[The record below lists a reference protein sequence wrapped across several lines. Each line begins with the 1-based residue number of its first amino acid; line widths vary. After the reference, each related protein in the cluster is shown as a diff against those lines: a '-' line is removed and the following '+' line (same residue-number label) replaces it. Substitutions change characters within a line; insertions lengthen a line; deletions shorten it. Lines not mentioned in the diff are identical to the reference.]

1 MEQLLANQAMA
12 DQAVEAGAR
21 ALLTFLE
28 AEFTSED
35 VTRLPSPPASRL
47 PGDAV
52 YFRIGD
58 DARVL
63 GTVGATPDFLSAEVT
78 TALVERLHRDDLS
91 GAVRRAGA
99 ESCVMLEAGA
109 GPTAIALG

>member
-1 MEQLLANQAMA
+1 MA

-21 ALLTFLE
+21 ALMTFLE
-28 AEFTSED
+28 AEFASED
-35 VTRLPSPPASRL
+35 VTRLSAPPASRL

-58 DARVL
+58 DERVL
-63 GTVGATPDFLSAEVT
+63 GTVGATPDFLSAETT
-78 TALVERLHRDDLS
+78 TALAERLHRDDLS

-99 ESCVMLEAGA
+99 ASCVLLRAGA

>member
-1 MEQLLANQAMA
+1 MA

-21 ALLTFLE
+21 ALMTFLE

-35 VTRLPSPPASRL
+35 VTRLSAPPASRL
-47 PGDAV
+47 PGDAI

-58 DARVL
+58 DDRVL
-63 GTVGATPDFLSAEVT
+63 GTVGATPEFLRAEVT
-78 TALVERLHRDDLS
+78 TALVERLHREDVP

-99 ESCVMLEAGA
+99 ASCVMLRPGA
-109 GPTAIALG
+109 GPTSIALG

>member
-1 MEQLLANQAMA
+1 MA

-21 ALLTFLE
+21 ALMTFLE
-28 AEFTSED
+28 AEFASED
-35 VTRLPSPPASRL
+35 VTRLSAPPGSRL

-58 DARVL
+58 DERVL
-63 GTVGATPDFLSAEVT
+63 GAVGATPDFLCAEAT
-78 TALVERLHRDDLS
+78 TALVERLHRDDLP

-99 ESCVMLEAGA
+99 DSCVMLRAGSE
-109 GPTAIALG
+109 PTAIALG

>member
-1 MEQLLANQAMA
+1 MA

-21 ALLTFLE
+21 ALMTFLE
-28 AEFTSED
+28 AEFPSED
-35 VTRLPSPPASRL
+35 VTRLPGPPASRL

-58 DARVL
+58 DERVL
-63 GTVGATPDFLSAEVT
+63 GTVGATPDFLRAEVT
-78 TALVERLHRDDLS
+78 TALGERLHRDDLP

-99 ESCVMLEAGA
+99 ASCVMLTPGVR
-109 GPTAIALG
+109 PTAIALG

>member
-1 MEQLLANQAMA
+1 MA

-21 ALLTFLE
+21 ALMTFLE
-28 AEFTSED
+28 AEFASED
-35 VTRLPSPPASRL
+35 VTRLPERPASQL

-58 DARVL
+58 DERVL

-78 TALVERLHRDDLS
+78 TSLVERLHRDDLP

-99 ESCVMLEAGA
+99 ASCVMLRAGA
-109 GPTAIALG
+109 VPTAIALG